1 MQCNESGKMQE
12 LKDIRAVLKKKKK
25 EKKSQNK
32 MQPNWVHKAPKKF
45 RNFFKKSVKKNCDLF
60 SYLYV
65 YSISSFSL
73 SEAFW

>member
-12 LKDIRAVLKKKKK
+12 LKDIRAVLKKS
-25 EKKSQNK
+25 KKSQNK

-45 RNFFKKSVKKNCDLF
+45 KNLFLKKGKEKLWPFFIPLH
-60 SYLYV
+60 
-65 YSISSFSL
+65 SISSFSL